1 MDSRIALTAA
11 LVGGA
16 VGVALA
22 LRSERTR
29 TVVHRAYRATNS
41 ATRARAAATAE
52 RLDVMIRE
60 IESEKEETPTG
71 HQWRYQTLVS
81 ARDAL
86 VAVGHGTDDREPV
99 GAAVSNGASAG

>member
-1 MDSRIALTAA
+1 MNSRMALTAA

-16 VGVALA
+16 IGVAVA

-29 TVVHRAYRATNS
+29 NVAHRAYRATNS

-52 RLDVMIRE
+52 RLDVIIRD
-60 IESEKEETPTG
+60 IESDKQEAPTG

-86 VAVGHGTDDREPV
+86 VAVGHGTDEPEPV
-99 GAAVSNGASAG
+99 GAATSNGASAG

>member
-1 MDSRIALTAA
+1 MNSRIALTAA
-11 LVGGA
+11 LIGGA

-29 TVVHRAYRATNS
+29 KVARRAYSTTTS

-52 RLDVMIRE
+52 RLDVMIRDL
-60 IESEKEETPTG
+60 ESEKDEAAG
-71 HQWRYQTLVS
+71 GNQWRYQTLVS

-86 VAVGHGTDDREPV
+86 VAVGHGTEDREPV
-99 GAAVSNGASAG
+99 GATASNGASAA